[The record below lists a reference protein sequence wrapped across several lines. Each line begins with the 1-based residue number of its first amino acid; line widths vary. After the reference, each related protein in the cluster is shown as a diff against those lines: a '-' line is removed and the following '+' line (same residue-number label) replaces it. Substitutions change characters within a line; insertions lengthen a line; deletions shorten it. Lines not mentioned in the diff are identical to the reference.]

1 MITIANPIY
10 DVVFKKLMEDLVAAR
25 SLLSAL
31 LGEEVEILE
40 LLPQER
46 TLAMPG
52 TTDIRVMRFDYRATL
67 RYKDKVKKEKQRYYL
82 KHKTRLQEKANTYK
96 ETSRLE
102 LSDYYVI
109 EQLIKRTSLNH
120 RDILEHPDLIKAK
133 RFQLKIHR
141 QLNN

>member
-1 MITIANPIY
+1 MSDSKFCNYCKTNKTLDSFRIGKGATCKKCEQLKKTIWKNNN
-10 DVVFKKLMEDLVAAR
+10 
-25 SLLSAL
+25 
-31 LGEEVEILE
+31 
-40 LLPQER
+40 
-46 TLAMPG
+46 
-52 TTDIRVMRFDYRATL
+52 
-67 RYKDKVKKEKQRYYL
+67 KDKVKKEKQRYYL

-102 LSDYYVI
+102 LGDYYVI

-120 RDILEHPDLIKAK
+120 QDILEHPDLIKAK